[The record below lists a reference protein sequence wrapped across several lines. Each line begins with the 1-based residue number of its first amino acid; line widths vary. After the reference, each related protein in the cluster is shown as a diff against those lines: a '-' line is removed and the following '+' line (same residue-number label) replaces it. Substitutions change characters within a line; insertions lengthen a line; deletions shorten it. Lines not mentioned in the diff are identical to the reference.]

1 MPDTRYAFMSAYLKG
16 EEARI
21 VALSHIDGM
30 SKATSLNDALAM
42 IAGTDIGDYFQELPI
57 RTFDDLDEGLW
68 RYFREYLARLQ
79 ALKLLPA
86 DMLKIL
92 RAHLVKYDIF
102 NIKAALHR
110 TPTGKKATMIPMG
123 IIHSR
128 GLLDELSGTENTD
141 GIMNVLVNCKL
152 ANYGYALRDYV
163 VDEEPKPKLLAENRL
178 DEEYY
183 RSYLDI
189 AKDIKEGLILAKA
202 ISLTVDL
209 KNLQIASRAIILGI
223 GSGAAG
229 YIVSGGY
236 MLSPEAVREL
246 LSGELTDVS
255 GSLRNTPYYDV
266 AEEIATIYNRTQSV
280 TSVDETIDRYKFR
293 FVKELLSPRILSPL
307 VMAWHLTV
315 KEIEIR
321 NLRLVLKALLDN
333 MPLEDIKH
341 RLVAL
346 S

>member
-21 VALSHIDGM
+21 VALNHIDGM
-30 SKATSLNDALAM
+30 SKATSLNDALAR
-42 IAGTDIGDYFQELPI
+42 ITATDIGDYFQELPT

-68 RYFREYLARLQ
+68 RYFREYLARLE

-92 RAHLVKYDIF
+92 RAHVAKYDIL

-110 TPTGKKATMIPMG
+110 TPTDKKTTMIPMG
-123 IIHSR
+123 IIYSR
-128 GLLDELSGTENTD
+128 GLLDELSGAEDTD

-163 VDEEPKPKLLAENRL
+163 VDEGPKPKLPAENRL

-189 AKDIKEGLILAKA
+189 AKGIKDGLVLAKA
-202 ISLTVDL
+202 IGLTVDL
-209 KNLQIASRAIILGI
+209 KNLQIASRAMILGI

-236 MLSPEAVREL
+236 LLSPDAVREL
-246 LSGELTDVS
+246 LSGKLTDVA
-255 GSLRNTPYYDV
+255 GNLRNTPYYDV
-266 AEEIATIYNRTQSV
+266 AEEVATAYNRTQSI
-280 TSVDETIDRYKFR
+280 TSVDETIDRYR
-293 FVKELLSPRILSPL
+293 FSYVKEILSPRILSPL
-307 VMAWHLTV
+307 VMAWHLNV

-333 MPLEDIKH
+333 MPVEDIRH
-341 RLVAL
+341 RLVAPL
-346 S
+346 